1 MTKDIHQR
9 FVAIAGDISPQFA
22 DDIRAVGPVDFPDRA
37 DTPFGEYLCRVIVGQ
52 QLSVKAAATIWGRV
66 VAAAAAAGAT
76 IPDFFTAWN
85 SDAVR
90 AAGVSGAKTKTL
102 GEIRQAGLEGRLDVT
117 ELKAMDHAA
126 RAAGLSEIW
135 GVGPW
140 TTDMVSMFYFRE
152 PDIWPG
158 GDLGVKN
165 AIGRYTGGDAAECA
179 ARFTPHR
186 THLAL
191 YLWRILDRTP

>member
-1 MTKDIHQR
+1 MTEDIHPR
-9 FVAIAGDISPQFA
+9 FLTIAGEISKQLE
-22 DDIRAVGPVDFPDRA
+22 DDIRAVGPVDFPERA
-37 DTPFGEYLCRVIVGQ
+37 DMPLGEYLCRVVVGQ
-52 QLSVKAAATIWGRV
+52 QLSVRAAATIWGRV
-66 VAAAAAAGAT
+66 GDAAAAAGAT
-76 IPDFFTAWN
+76 IPAFFTAGN

-90 AAGVSGAKTKTL
+90 AAGVSAAKTRTL
-102 GEIRQAGLEGRLDVT
+102 TQIREAELAGRLDVT

-126 RAAGLSEIW
+126 RAASLGEIW

-140 TTDMVSMFYFRE
+140 TTDMISMFYFRE

-165 AIGRYTGGDAAECA
+165 AIGRYTDGDAAACA
-179 ARFTPHR
+179 ARFAPHR

-191 YLWRILDRTP
+191 YLWRILDRAP

>member
-1 MTKDIHQR
+1 MTADIHQR
-9 FVAIAGDISPQFA
+9 FVTIAGGISQQFA
-22 DDIRAVGPVDFPDRA
+22 ADIRAVGPIDFPDRA

-76 IPDFFTAWN
+76 IPDFFTAEN
-85 SDAVR
+85 TDAVR

-102 GEIRQAGLEGRLDVT
+102 GEIRRAGLAGRLDT
-117 ELKAMDHAA
+117 TALRAMDDAA
-126 RAAGLSEIW
+126 RAASLGQIW

-140 TTDMVSMFYFRE
+140 TTDMVSMFYFRA

-158 GDLGVKN
+158 GDVGVKN
-165 AIGRYTGGDAAECA
+165 AIARYTDGDATECA
-179 ARFTPHR
+179 ARFAPHR